1 MRQQKNPWE
10 ISRLQQEVGNMIK
23 KSAFTLIEL
32 LIVVAIIGILA
43 AIAVPNFMVARVRAK
58 VARSLEEQ
66 RVYRH
71 VQQMY
76 MLDVGDLPGHY
87 DGKEEHCPYI
97 NLGYISSPLR
107 DPFMEHK
114 EDHPGFKYQEGMYHS
129 THITTEWSVDVKAL
143 NVPLYDQWVG
153 AGKPYVIYGE
163 GPGICGAWVAYDT
176 SNGLQS
182 CGIII
187 GIGIRGKGIPD
198 SGLAGRSCN

>member
-1 MRQQKNPWE
+1 MIYIWNNSQ
-10 ISRLQQEVGNMIK
+10 LEVERMK

-43 AIAVPNFMVARVRAK
+43 AIAVPNFMAARVRAK
-58 VARSLEEQ
+58 VARSVEEQ
-66 RVYRH
+66 RVYRSI
-71 VQQMY
+71 QQMY
-76 MLDVGDLPGHY
+76 MLDVADLPGHY

-107 DPFMEHK
+107 DPFMEHR
-114 EDHPGFKYQEGMYHS
+114 EDHPAFNSQEGMYHS
-129 THITTEWSVDVKAL
+129 THITDSWAERDVKVL
-143 NVPLYDQWVG
+143 NRPLYDQWTG

-182 CGIII
+182 CGIIV
-187 GIGIRGKGIPD
+187 GIGIRGKGVPD
-198 SGLAGRSCN
+198 SGLQGRKCN